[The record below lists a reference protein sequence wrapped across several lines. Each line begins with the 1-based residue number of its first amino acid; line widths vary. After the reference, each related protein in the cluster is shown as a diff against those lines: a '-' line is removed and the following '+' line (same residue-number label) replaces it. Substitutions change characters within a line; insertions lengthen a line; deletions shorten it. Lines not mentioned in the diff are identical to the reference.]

1 MSMSTTDSPWGTTPR
16 KHRSK
21 FQLKRDAVLEAAAAL
36 FRQRG
41 YEGASLNELADI
53 LNITKPTIYYYVE
66 SKDRLLLDIKI
77 QVQDQILAFMKTTV
91 AGTGTA
97 LQKLRAIMIRYAE
110 FMMSDYGTCL
120 SLIANR
126 EIGEKGRIEVE
137 ARIDEANQTLYRL
150 LDQGKREGS
159 MVVPDRV
166 VACHVLF
173 GSLNWMSH
181 WAKSTGRLPPDK
193 LIPMQVDL
201 LLSGIA
207 APSAPTARTPAKP
220 KRRST

>member
-1 MSMSTTDSPWGTTPR
+1 MSTSPTDSPWGATPR
-16 KHRSK
+16 KHRST

-77 QVQDQILAFMKTTV
+77 QVQEQILAFMKTTV
-91 AGTGTA
+91 AETGTA

-137 ARIDEANQTLYRL
+137 ARTDEANQILYRL

-159 MVVPDRV
+159 MMVPDRV
-166 VACHVLF
+166 VACHALF
-173 GSLNWMSH
+173 GSLNWMSQ
-181 WAKSTGRLPPDK
+181 WAKPDGRLPADK
-193 LIPMQVDL
+193 LIPMHVDI

-207 APSAPTARTPAKP
+207 APSSPASRTASKS
-220 KRRST
+220 KRR